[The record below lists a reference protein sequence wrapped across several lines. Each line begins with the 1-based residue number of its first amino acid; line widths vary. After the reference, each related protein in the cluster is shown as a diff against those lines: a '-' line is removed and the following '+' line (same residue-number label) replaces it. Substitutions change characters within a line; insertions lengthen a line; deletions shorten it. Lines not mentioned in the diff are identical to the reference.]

1 MRLAGLAFV
10 GALVSAMLAPAAA
23 FADTRD
29 DVTAGIYR
37 CGRIAD
43 DRQWLECL
51 YGAAQPMRQKLGL
64 PPAPESQQI
73 LSRLP
78 GLATTPAPVP
88 AQRPA
93 PPPAGSLAAAAPAQ
107 PAPGQGFGLP
117 REGSAPTR
125 ETSRI
130 ADFTFDRFGIFTAT
144 LANGQV
150 WQQNSSDETKAHWRK
165 PPTQQAYNVVISESI
180 LGSYNFKVIG
190 MPGTYKV
197 RRVK

>member
-1 MRLAGLAFV
+1 MRFV
-10 GALVSAMLAPAAA
+10 VALALVSAVLAPAAA

-64 PPAPESQQI
+64 PPAPDSQQM

-78 GLATTPAPVP
+78 GLATTPAPGPV
-88 AQRPA
+88 ARPA
-93 PPPAGSLAAAAPAQ
+93 SPPAAALASAAP
-107 PAPGQGFGLP
+107 PAQGFGLP
-117 REGSAPTR
+117 RESRDAR
-125 ETSRI
+125 ETGRI
-130 ADFTFDRFGIFTAT
+130 ADFRFDRFGIFTAT
-144 LANGQV
+144 LTNGQV
-150 WQQNSSDETKAHWRK
+150 WQQNSSDETKAHWRAAPAQK
-165 PPTQQAYNVVISESI
+165 AYNVVISEGI

-197 RRVK
+197 RRIK

>member
-1 MRLAGLAFV
+1 MMRFAALALIAAV
-10 GALVSAMLAPAAA
+10 LAPVTA

-64 PPAPESQQI
+64 PPAPDSQQI

-78 GLATTPAPVP
+78 GLATTPAPGP
-88 AQRPA
+88 APRPVA
-93 PPPAGSLAAAAPAQ
+93 PPPAAALASAVPPPAS
-107 PAPGQGFGLP
+107 PATGFGLP
-117 REGSAPTR
+117 RDSAAPAR
-125 ETSRI
+125 ESGRI
-130 ADFTFDRFGIFTAT
+130 ADFKFDRFGIFTVT
-144 LANGQV
+144 LTNGQV
-150 WQQNSSDETKAHWRK
+150 WQQNSSDETKARWRAS
-165 PPTQQAYNVVISESI
+165 PAQQAYNVVISEGI
-180 LGSYNFKVIG
+180 LGSYNFKVIN

>member
-10 GALVSAMLAPAAA
+10 GGLISAVLAPAA

-51 YGAAQPMRQKLGL
+51 YGAAQPMRQRLGL

-73 LSRLP
+73 LSRMP
-78 GLATTPAPVP
+78 GLATAPMPAPAP
-88 AQRPA
+88 RPA
-93 PPPAGSLAAAAPAQ
+93 PPPAALASAAPAP
-107 PAPGQGFGLP
+107 PAPGFGLP
-117 REGSAPTR
+117 REGAAPAR
-125 ETSRI
+125 ESSRI
-130 ADFTFDRFGIFTAT
+130 ADFKFDRFGIFTAT

-190 MPGTYKV
+190 LPGTYKV

>member
-1 MRLAGLAFV
+1 MRLAGWAFV
-10 GALVSAMLAPAAA
+10 WALIAAALAPAA

-51 YGAAQPMRQKLGL
+51 YGAAQPMRQRLGL
-64 PPAPESQQI
+64 PPAPDSQQI

-78 GLATTPAPVP
+78 GLATTPVP

-93 PPPAGSLAAAAPAQ
+93 PPPAAALASAAPA
-107 PAPGQGFGLP
+107 PGFGLP
-117 REGSAPTR
+117 REGAASAR
-125 ETSRI
+125 EASRI
-130 ADFTFDRFGIFTAT
+130 ADFKFDRFGIFTAT

-180 LGSYNFKVIG
+180 LGSYNFKVLG